1 MKKVIT
7 TALIILLALTTVFAG
22 GKKDAK
28 TTTAT
33 AAAPAAAVN
42 NDIIVI
48 ANDAMSEKFSPF
60 FAESVPD
67 VNIVSA
73 TQVDLLYTN
82 RNGSFVYN
90 GIEGETVSYN
100 GKDYKYTGPANLKVT
115 ENADGTVFYDY
126 TIRQDLKCP
135 DGVALTADDL
145 IFSFY
150 VFSDP
155 TYDGAAS
162 VYSLPIKGMEEYR
175 SGMES
180 LFNLLCA
187 AGRDN
192 TDYSKWDAAT
202 QKAFWADVDQAGEK
216 FVMDIVQY
224 CIDAGYGTASEP
236 VGTVMANW
244 GFPADDSATAADIFE
259 IMVDAYD
266 GDIVTMSSTE
276 MAYTNLQGF
285 MNNYSAYT
293 KGIKTGASA
302 DSITGIQ
309 KTGDYSVRVILTEVN
324 APADGLMDIQIAPLH
339 WYGDKA
345 KYNYSANKFG
355 FDKGDLSTV
364 RSKTTTPMGAGPYKF
379 IKYENKTVYLEANP
393 YYYKGAPKTKYIQ
406 FKETGETDKVLGVVQ
421 GTIDLSDPSVSK
433 SKLEQIATY
442 NSNGQLKGDK
452 LAIDLVDYN
461 GYGYIGIN
469 AVNVSVGG
477 DRASEASKNLRK
489 AIATVLC
496 VYRDVAIDSYYGNA
510 ASVINYPISN
520 CSWAA
525 PQKSDA
531 GYKVAFSTD
540 INGKPIYT
548 SGMTDDQKYDAA
560 LKAALEYFKAAG
572 YTVQNGKITAAPAGA
587 KMSYNLMIGGDGQG
601 DHPSFGIVTNA
612 SNALAKIGFNLQIED
627 LVDTSKLWD
636 ALDAGTQE
644 LWCAAWSAT
653 LDPDMYQIYHT
664 DGGSAGHYGI
674 KQPELDELVMEGRT
688 STNQAFRKAVYKEA
702 LDYIVDF
709 AVEVPVYQRQD
720 GHLYST
726 ERIDMNSIPADT
738 TTYYYYIYE
747 LEKLQVK
754 H

>member
-1 MKKVIT
+1 MKKVMTI
-7 TALIILLALTTVFAG
+7 ALLVLLTFMMVSCG
-22 GKKDAK
+22 GKKEAASTAK
-28 TTTAT
+28 AT
-33 AAAPAAAVN
+33 EN

-60 FAESVPD
+60 FVESVPD
-67 VNIVSA
+67 QNIVDS
-73 TQVDLLYTN
+73 TQIMLLYTN

-100 GKDYKYTGPANLKVT
+100 NTAYTYTGPANLVVT

-126 TIRQDLKCP
+126 TIRQDLKCA
-135 DGVALTADDL
+135 DGIALTADDV

-162 VYSLPIKGMEEYR
+162 IYSLPIKGMEEYR

-180 LFNLLCA
+180 LFNLLAA

-192 TDYSKWDAAT
+192 TDFSKWNEAT
-202 QKAFWADVDQAGEK
+202 QNAFWADVDQAGEK
-216 FVMDIVQY
+216 FVLDIVQY
-224 CIDAGYGTASEP
+224 CIDAGYGTSDQP
-236 VGTVMANW
+236 LGTVMANW
-244 GFPADDSATAADIFE
+244 GFPAEDSATAADIFKMIVE
-259 IMVDAYD
+259 AYD
-266 GDIVTMSSTE
+266 GDLVTMSSTE
-276 MAYTNLQGF
+276 MAYTSLQGF

-302 DSITGIQ
+302 DSISGIQ
-309 KTGDYSVRVILTEVN
+309 KTGDYSVRIILTEVN

-339 WYGDKA
+339 WYGDPT
-345 KYNYSANKFG
+345 KYDYNANKFG
-355 FDKGDLSTV
+355 FDKGDLSIV
-364 RSKTTTPMGAGPYKF
+364 RAKTTTPMGAGPYKYV
-379 IKYENKTVYLEANP
+379 KYENKTVYLEANP
-393 YYYKGAPKTKYIQ
+393 YYYKGEPKTKYIQ
-406 FKETGETDKVLGVVQ
+406 WKETGETDKVPGVLQ

-433 SKLEQIATY
+433 AKLEQIATY

-496 VYRDVAIDSYYGNA
+496 VYRDIAIDSYYGNA

-540 INGKPIYT
+540 INGNPIYT
-548 SGMTDDQKYDAA
+548 SDMTDDQKYEAA
-560 LKAALEYFKAAG
+560 LKASLEYFKAAG
-572 YTVQNGKITAAPAGA
+572 YTVENGKLTAAPAGA
-587 KMSYNLMIGGDGQG
+587 KLSYNLMIGGDGQG
-601 DHPSFGIVTNA
+601 DHPSFGIVTEA
-612 SNALAKIGFNLQIED
+612 HNALAKIGFNLQIED

-636 ALDAGTQE
+636 AIEAETHE

-653 LDPDMYQIYHT
+653 LDPDMFQIYHT
-664 DGGSAGHYGI
+664 DGGSSGHYGI
-674 KQPELDELVMEGRT
+674 KQAELDALVMDGRS
-688 STNQAFRKAVYKEA
+688 STNQAYRKAVYKEA

-709 AVEVPVYQRQD
+709 AVEVPIYQRQE
-720 GHLYST
+720 GHLYSA
-726 ERIDMNSIPADT
+726 ERIDLNSIPADT
-738 TTYYYYIYE
+738 TTYYSFMNE
-747 LEKLQVK
+747 LQNLQLK
-754 H
+754 K